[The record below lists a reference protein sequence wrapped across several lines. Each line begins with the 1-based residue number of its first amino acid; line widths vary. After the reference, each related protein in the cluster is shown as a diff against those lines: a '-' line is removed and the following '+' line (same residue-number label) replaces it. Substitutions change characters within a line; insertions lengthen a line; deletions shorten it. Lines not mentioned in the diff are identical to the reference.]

1 MAWLKLFV
9 ADPYRGVQM
18 FCVHRPC
25 NLTARGVVAGV
36 VMAASLA
43 GCAPSPTTS
52 PSASSSGTPARNPA
66 AFVEAQPYAQD
77 IDPAD
82 FSDPTPNPYFPL
94 EPGILTVFEGGDERV
109 EVTVT
114 QETKVILGVT
124 ATVITDQ
131 VFVDGAL
138 AEDTIDWYAT
148 DNLGNVWYFGEQ
160 TAEYEN
166 GEITTTAG
174 SWEAG
179 MNGAQPGIIMLA
191 DPQIGDTYRQEFY
204 AGEAEDLAEVY
215 ALGETVDVPYG
226 SYQDVLVTE
235 DWTPLEPEVHERKWY
250 VPDIG
255 VVFEEIVQGGSG
267 TLSLV
272 EIRQVDS

>member
-1 MAWLKLFV
+1 MPTFEGAH
-9 ADPYRGVQM
+9 AE
-18 FCVHRPC
+18 
-25 NLTARGVVAGV
+25 TARRAVAAGII
-36 VMAASLA
+36 AACLA
-43 GCAPSPTTS
+43 ACAAS
-52 PSASSSGTPARNPA
+52 PSASPSGASSRNPA
-66 AFVEAQPYAQD
+66 AFIESQPYAQD

-82 FSDPTPNPYFPL
+82 FSDPAPNRYFPL
-94 EPGILTVFEGGDERV
+94 EPGVLTIFEGGGERV

-114 QETKVILGVT
+114 HETKVILGVT

-148 DNLGNVWYFGEQ
+148 DNAGNVWYFGEQ

-179 MNGAQPGIIMLA
+179 VAGALPGIIMLA

-250 VPDIG
+250 APDIG
-255 VVFEEIVQGGSG
+255 VVFEEIVRGGSG

-272 EIRQVDS
+272 ELRQVDS

>member
-1 MAWLKLFV
+1 MTN
-9 ADPYRGVQM
+9 VQ
-18 FCVHRPC
+18 RPR
-25 NLTARGVVAGV
+25 TKTVRGVVAGV
-36 VMAASLA
+36 VLATCLAACAAS
-43 GCAPSPTTS
+43 PSGSPRVS
-52 PSASSSGTPARNPA
+52 PSDSAARNPA
-66 AFVEAQPYAQD
+66 AFVDGQPYAQD
-77 IDPAD
+77 INPAD
-82 FSDPTPNPYFPL
+82 FADPTPNPYFPL
-94 EPGILTVFEGGDERV
+94 EPGVRVFEGGDERV

-114 QETKVILGVT
+114 HETKVILGVT

-148 DNLGNVWYFGEQ
+148 DNAGNVWYFGEE

-179 MNGAQPGIIMLA
+179 VDGALPGIIMLA
-191 DPQIGDTYRQEFY
+191 DPQLGDTYRQEFY

-226 SYQDVLVTE
+226 AYQDVLVTE

-250 VPDIG
+250 APDVG
-255 VVFEEIVQGGSG
+255 VVFEEIVHGGSG

-272 EIRQVDS
+272 ELRPVDS